1 MSTGALDRAAAAWRG
16 WVDRHATGGRTTGGP
31 DAGRLVQ
38 VLGRGVRSPLPARVV
53 RRRAPSAPE
62 SRPRVS
68 VVVPCFN
75 YGRFLPQTVGSLVTQ
90 AGVDVEVI
98 IVDDAST
105 DDSLVVAREL
115 AARHPGVHVVTNP
128 RNAGQVESFNRG
140 WERSTGELVVRLDAD
155 DLLPPGALARAAAVL
170 EQHPEVG
177 LVYGHPHHFD
187 DGTTPE
193 PALGDLTW
201 TVWDGREWLAERCR
215 TGVSCITSPEVVMR
229 ADLLKDVGPLDPRL
243 RFTMDVEMWL
253 RLAAV
258 GDVAYV
264 GGADQAL
271 HREHAGS
278 LSVNE
283 GSGALLD
290 LRARAD
296 AYDRLF
302 ANVGDRLPDA
312 RALHDRARAA
322 LARDALRYA
331 AAAADR
337 REPPASS
344 SSGDHSAAVY
354 LALAAD
360 VWPPSRSWPLT
371 ARVVKR
377 ARQRERA
384 DRAGQ
389 GRRPGPGAV
398 ARRVARRARTEL
410 MYLRWAT
417 SGL

>member
-1 MSTGALDRAAAAWRG
+1 MSTGALDRAAAAWRA
-16 WVDRHATGGRTTGGP
+16 WVDRNATGGRGP
-31 DAGRLVQ
+31 DRLVQ
-38 VLGRGVRSPLPARVV
+38 ALGWWVRSPLPSRVARQ
-53 RRRAPSAPE
+53 RPPSAPE

-68 VVVPCFN
+68 VVVPCYN
-75 YGRFLPQTVGSLVTQ
+75 YGRFLPQTVGSLVSQT
-90 AGVDVEVI
+90 GVDVEVI

-105 DDSLVVAREL
+105 DDSLAVARGL
-115 AARHPGVHVVTNP
+115 AARHAGVRIVANA

-140 WERSTGELVVRLDAD
+140 WESSTGELVVRLDAD
-155 DLLPPGALARAAAVL
+155 DMLPPGALARAAALL

-177 LVYGHPHHFD
+177 LVYGHPQHFD
-187 DGTTPE
+187 DGTVPR

-201 TVWDGREWLAERCR
+201 TVWDGRAWLDERCR

-229 ADLLKDVGPLDPRL
+229 SDLLKDVGPLDPEL

-258 GDVAYV
+258 SDVAYV

-290 LRARAD
+290 LRARVD
-296 AYDRLF
+296 AYGRLF
-302 ANVGDRLPDA
+302 ANVGDRLTGA
-312 RALHDRARAA
+312 RGLHDRARAA

-331 AAAADR
+331 AAVADR
-337 REPPASS
+337 PESPAE
-344 SSGDHSAAVY
+344 Y
-354 LALAAD
+354 LELAAD
-360 VWPPSRSWPLT
+360 VWPESRSWRST
-371 ARVVKR
+371 ARVV
-377 ARQRERA
+377 ERA
-384 DRAGQ
+384 ERAERAG
-389 GRRPGPGAV
+389 RAVPGAV
-398 ARRVARRARTEL
+398 VRRIARRARAEL

>member
-1 MSTGALDRAAAAWRG
+1 MSTGALDRASAAWRA
-16 WVDRHATGGRTTGGP
+16 WVDRNATGRG
-31 DAGRLVQ
+31 AAA
-38 VLGRGVRSPLPARVV
+38 LGWWVRSPLSSRTV
-53 RRRAPSAPE
+53 RRRPPSAPE

-68 VVVPCFN
+68 VVVPCYD
-75 YGRFLPQTVGSLVTQ
+75 YGRFLPQTVGSLVRQ
-90 AGVDVEVI
+90 EGVDVEVI

-105 DDSLVVAREL
+105 DDSLAVAREL
-115 AARHPGVHVVTNP
+115 ADQHPGVHVVANE

-140 WERSTGELVVRLDAD
+140 WQSSTGELVVRLDAD
-155 DLLPPGALARAAAVL
+155 DMLPPGALARAAAVF

-177 LVYGHPHHFD
+177 LVYGHPLHFD
-187 DGTTPE
+187 DGTVPR

-201 TVWDGREWLAERCR
+201 TVWDGRAWLDERCR

-229 ADLLKDVGPLDPRL
+229 SALLGDVGPLDPTL
-243 RFTMDVEMWL
+243 RYTMDVEMWL

-258 GDVAYV
+258 SDVAYV

-271 HREHAGS
+271 HREHDGS

-312 RALHDRARAA
+312 RSLHDRARAA
-322 LARDALRYA
+322 VARDALRYA

-337 REPPASS
+337 GESPA
-344 SSGDHSAAVY
+344 GY
-354 LALAAD
+354 LAFATG
-360 VWPPSRSWPLT
+360 VWPPAATWRWT
-371 ARVVKR
+371 ARVRRR
-377 ARQRERA
+377 AEGA
-384 DRAGQ
+384 GRAGAAV
-389 GRRPGPGAV
+389 RRM
-398 ARRVARRARTEL
+398 ARRARAEL

>member
-1 MSTGALDRAAAAWRG
+1 MSTATLDRAAAAWRA
-16 WVDRHATGGRTTGGP
+16 WVDRNATGGG
-31 DAGRLVQ
+31 AAA
-38 VLGRGVRSPLPARVV
+38 LGWWVRSPLSARTI
-53 RRRAPSAPE
+53 RRRPPAAPE
-62 SRPRVS
+62 SRTRVS
-68 VVVPCFN
+68 VVVPCYD
-75 YGRFLPQTVGSLVTQ
+75 YGRFLPQTVGSLVSQ
-90 AGVDVEVI
+90 EGVDVEVI

-105 DDSLVVAREL
+105 DDSLAVAREL
-115 AARHPGVHVVTNP
+115 ADRHPGVRVVANE

-140 WERSTGELVVRLDAD
+140 WQSSTGELVVRLDAD
-155 DLLPPGALARAAAVL
+155 DMLPPGALARAAALL

-177 LVYGHPHHFD
+177 LVYGHPQHFD
-187 DGTTPE
+187 DGTVPR

-201 TVWDGREWLAERCR
+201 TVWDGHAWLGERCR

-229 ADLLKDVGPLDPRL
+229 SALLKDVGPLDPAL
-243 RFTMDVEMWL
+243 NFTMDVEMWL

-258 GDVAYV
+258 SDIAYV

-278 LSVNE
+278 LSMNE

-312 RALHDRARAA
+312 RGLHDRARAA

-337 REPPASS
+337 RESPA
-344 SSGDHSAAVY
+344 DY
-354 LALAAD
+354 LELATEA
-360 VWPPSRSWPLT
+360 WPPSGAWRWT
-371 ARVVKR
+371 GRVRRR
-377 ARQRERA
+377 AEPPRRAGRAERA
-384 DRAGQ
+384 GVAV
-389 GRRPGPGAV
+389 RRM
-398 ARRVARRARTEL
+398 ARRARTEL

>member
-1 MSTGALDRAAAAWRG
+1 
-16 WVDRHATGGRTTGGP
+16 
-31 DAGRLVQ
+31 
-38 VLGRGVRSPLPARVV
+38 
-53 RRRAPSAPE
+53 
-62 SRPRVS
+62 
-68 VVVPCFN
+68 VVVPCFG
-75 YGRFLPQTVGSLVTQ
+75 YGRFLSQTVGSLVTQ

-105 DDSLVVAREL
+105 DDSLDVARALAERHPEVRVVANE
-115 AARHPGVHVVTNP
+115 HNV
-128 RNAGQVESFNRG
+128 GQVESFNRG
-140 WERSTGELVVRLDAD
+140 WAASTGELVVRLDAD
-155 DLLPPGALARAAAVL
+155 DMLPPGALARAAAVL
-170 EQHPEVG
+170 ERHPEVG
-177 LVYGHPHHFD
+177 LVYGHPLHFE
-187 DGTTPE
+187 DGTAPE

-201 TVWDGREWLAERCR
+201 TVWDGRAWLTERCR

-229 ADLLKDVGPLDPRL
+229 ADLLKDVGPLDTTL

-258 GDVAYV
+258 SSVAYV

-271 HREHAGS
+271 HREHPAS

-296 AYDRLF
+296 AYERLF
-302 ANVGDRLPDA
+302 VNVGDRLPDA
-312 RALHDRARAA
+312 AVLRDRALAA

-337 REPPASS
+337 HEPPDEYLGFAAEVWPTSTAWRS
-344 SSGDHSAAVY
+344 TQRVVRRAARAARPGGSPVPGPAAV
-354 LALAAD
+354 
-360 VWPPSRSWPLT
+360 R
-371 ARVVKR
+371 R
-377 ARQRERA
+377 A
-384 DRAGQ
+384 
-389 GRRPGPGAV
+389 
-398 ARRVARRARTEL
+398 ARRARTEL

>member
-1 MSTGALDRAAAAWRG
+1 MSTGALDRAADAWRA
-16 WVDRHATGGRTTGGP
+16 WVDRNAAGGGGT
-31 DAGRLVQ
+31 GRLVQ
-38 VLGRGVRSPLPARVV
+38 ALGWWVRSPLPARVV
-53 RRRAPSAPE
+53 RRRPPSVPE

-68 VVVPCFN
+68 VVVPCYN
-75 YGRFLPQTVGSLVTQ
+75 YGRFLPQTVGSLVSQT
-90 AGVDVEVI
+90 GVDVEVI

-105 DDSLVVAREL
+105 DDSLAVARGL
-115 AARHPGVHVVTNP
+115 AARHPGVRIVA
-128 RNAGQVESFNRG
+128 NAHNVGQVESFNRG
-140 WERSTGELVVRLDAD
+140 WESSTGELVVRLDAD
-155 DLLPPGALARAAAVL
+155 DMLPPGALARAAALL

-177 LVYGHPHHFD
+177 LVYGHPQHFD
-187 DGTTPE
+187 DGTVPR

-201 TVWDGREWLAERCR
+201 TVWDGHAWLDERCR

-229 ADLLKDVGPLDPRL
+229 SDLLKDVGPLDPKL

-278 LSVNE
+278 LSANE

-290 LRARAD
+290 LRARVD

-302 ANVGDRLPDA
+302 ANVGDRLTRAAA
-312 RALHDRARAA
+312 RHDRARAT

-337 REPPASS
+337 GDSPA
-344 SSGDHSAAVY
+344 GY
-354 LALAAD
+354 LELAAD
-360 VWPPSRSWPLT
+360 VWPPSGAWRST
-371 ARVVKR
+371 ARVR
-377 ARQRERA
+377 RQAEPAGRPGVTG
-384 DRAGQ
+384 RAGAAV
-389 GRRPGPGAV
+389 RRA
-398 ARRVARRARTEL
+398 ARRARTEL